1 MKKADNNTQKKM
13 TIDKENFQ
21 TILDKLHHQDLR
33 NCTNYSGNLLRK
45 MNLYTI
51 YSGTA

>member
-21 TILDKLHHQDLR
+21 TILDKLHHLKNQKGKEG
-33 NCTNYSGNLLRK
+33 YAAGNLI
-45 MNLYTI
+45 NLLI
-51 YSGTA
+51 E